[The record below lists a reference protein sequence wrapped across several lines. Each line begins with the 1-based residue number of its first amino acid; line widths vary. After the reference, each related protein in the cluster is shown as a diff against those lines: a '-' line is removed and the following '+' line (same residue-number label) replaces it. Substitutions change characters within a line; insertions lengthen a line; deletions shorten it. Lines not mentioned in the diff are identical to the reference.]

1 MAARTHIPPLGRLA
15 QSARRRLIDHRLAA
29 ADPETGLP
37 GRPQLRADLEINAGP
52 RTLQLVGLHAADG
65 REPEWVEEDT
75 QLPQRIAAALV
86 GVAAP
91 LGAQTYRM
99 DGLLFAVLGPLE
111 RAEAADVTAV
121 RQALAS
127 AAGDLGASM
136 VHGDAR
142 LPHDGVGAAVLAI
155 ALHRLRARAR
165 RQGRSAERQARDVLL
180 ALLAE
185 RRAGGSPVSLPK
197 VASHAVA
204 VGRKLDLSLG
214 ELDDIVRAAEL
225 QDVGKLVIPESILNK
240 RGSLSEDEWRIVH
253 AHPLIA
259 ERIIA
264 AAPAL
269 APVARLVRASAER
282 WDGSGYPD
290 GLRGEA
296 IPLGS
301 RIIAVC
307 VAFDAMTAPRPYR
320 APLTAAEAFEELC
333 GCAGRQFDPMV
344 VSAFC
349 AAMAELDAAEAPA
362 IGQGSDSGVATVA

>member
-1 MAARTHIPPLGRLA
+1 V
-15 QSARRRLIDHRLAA
+15 A

-37 GRPQLRADLEINAGP
+37 GRPQLRADLDTHAGP
-52 RTLQLVGLHAADG
+52 RSLQLVGLHAADG
-65 REPEWVEEDT
+65 CEPEWVEEDP
-75 QLPQRIAAALV
+75 QLPRRIAAALV
-86 GVAAP
+86 RAATP
-91 LGAQTYRM
+91 LGARTYRM

-111 RAEAADVTAV
+111 RDQAADVAVV
-121 RQALAS
+121 RQALAR
-127 AAGDLGASM
+127 AAGKLATSM
-136 VHGDAR
+136 VHGEAR
-142 LPHDGVGAAVLAI
+142 LPHDGVGAEVLAI
-155 ALHRLRARAR
+155 ALGRFRARAR

-185 RRAGGSPVSLPK
+185 RRAGGSPISLPK

-204 VGRKLDLSLG
+204 VGRKLGLSLE
-214 ELDDIVRAAEL
+214 ELDVIVRAAEL

-240 RGSLSEDEWRIVH
+240 RGSLSDDEWRVVR

-264 AAPAL
+264 AAPGL

-320 APLTAAEAFEELC
+320 APVTPAEAFEELC
-333 GCAGRQFDPMV
+333 GWAGRQFDPMV

-349 AAMAELDAAEAPA
+349 AAMAELDVDLPVVGQSYDAKLASAA
-362 IGQGSDSGVATVA
+362 